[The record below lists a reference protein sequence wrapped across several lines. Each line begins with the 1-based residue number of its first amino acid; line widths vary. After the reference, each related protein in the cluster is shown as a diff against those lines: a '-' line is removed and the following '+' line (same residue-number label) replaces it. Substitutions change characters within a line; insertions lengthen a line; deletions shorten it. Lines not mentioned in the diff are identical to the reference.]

1 MITTPLET
9 ITFYDLS
16 DALRHYNITPV
27 NREAWNE
34 INHWYPEGLATNLYQ
49 EYYKLHHGVSIDSL
63 IDCYKFELGKIQDR
77 NFVVTEF
84 EFRDRVC
91 FIVNELPMPT
101 KQQ

>member
-1 MITTPLET
+1 MITTPLVT
-9 ITFYDLS
+9 ITFYDLRE
-16 DALRHYNITPV
+16 ALRHYNITPV
-27 NREAWNE
+27 NSEAWNE
-34 INHWYPEGLATNLYQ
+34 INHWYPDPNLYQ

-84 EFRDRVC
+84 VYRDREC